1 MTHLLRRRNAGKSSA
16 NRLSLR
22 CLERFQGR
30 CIQVERT
37 TFRSASRLL
46 LLGSGFQA
54 IAPRW
59 AESLTKKSEVDA
71 ALNHPNPR
79 NSGAAWGPRSRRST
93 RACGYSN
100 SESSPYV
107 AGSWFLTAFALLL
120 VLVSTSLPGFAGNSI
135 SRKQEARD
143 QFEKAEQMREA
154 LNGRPEEERTRRD
167 YQRVADA
174 YRKVY
179 YVAPDSSK
187 ADASVVAVAELLAEM
202 GRQFEPGDKDLNSAI
217 REYEFLRHEYPGSK
231 YRFQALFTIG
241 QIYKEDLGDEQAA
254 RKTFEEFL
262 AHYPRNSLAPE
273 ARKALAE
280 LNRPKP
286 AKKTVEEAR
295 SEPPGVP
302 TADSSLQPAAP
313 KKQGL
318 PMVTGIRHWSTPDYT
333 RVAIDVDRE
342 VKYEAG
348 RVSGPDRIF
357 FDLPDTKLASVL
369 VGKSFDVQDGFL
381 KKIRVAQYQPGY
393 TRVVLEVADVS
404 DYSAFLLP
412 NPYRLIVDIHGRQP
426 HTQTQVAKASPPS
439 APEED
444 GPVPVGAAKS
454 SPTGAKSNEKP
465 AAKAS
470 ASNSA
475 KKTDRRH

>member
-1 MTHLLRRRNAGKSSA
+1 MTHLLRRRNAGKPSA
-16 NRLSLR
+16 NHLSLR
-22 CLERFQGR
+22 FLERFQGR

-37 TFRSASRLL
+37 FRSASRLL
-46 LLGSGFQA
+46 LLSSGVQA
-54 IAPRW
+54 IAPGW
-59 AESLTKKSEVDA
+59 AET
-71 ALNHPNPR
+71 
-79 NSGAAWGPRSRRST
+79 T
-93 RACGYSN
+93 
-100 SESSPYV
+100 
-107 AGSWFLTAFALLL
+107 FALLL
-120 VLVSTSLPGFAGNSI
+120 VLVSTSLPGFAGNPV

-241 QIYKEDLGDEQAA
+241 QIYREDLGDEQAA

-302 TADSSLQPAAP
+302 TADGSLQTAAP
-313 KKQGL
+313 KKQ
-318 PMVTGIRHWSTPDYT
+318 IR
-333 RVAIDVDRE
+333 I
-342 VKYEAG
+342 
-348 RVSGPDRIF
+348 
-357 FDLPDTKLASVL
+357 
-369 VGKSFDVQDGFL
+369 
-381 KKIRVAQYQPGY
+381 
-393 TRVVLEVADVS
+393 
-404 DYSAFLLP
+404 
-412 NPYRLIVDIHGRQP
+412 
-426 HTQTQVAKASPPS
+426 
-439 APEED
+439 
-444 GPVPVGAAKS
+444 S
-454 SPTGAKSNEKP
+454 SPSSPSKRSGSW
-465 AAKAS
+465 S
-470 ASNSA
+470 G
-475 KKTDRRH
+475 